1 MPNWKKL
8 IVSGSDALL
17 NSLTVST
24 TGRFDDDLTIS
35 GSNSSLILKGDGSKF
50 ARLTHN
56 ASGLVIDGGVQN
68 QYISIGSPTWSWPN
82 GVRVY
87 GDLQLTG
94 SAGGTAT
101 FEGSTQ
107 STVNL
112 KTTTNSKNNYL
123 VGTTTGDI
131 SFRPDGTESVFLKSD
146 GKVGIGFNSLVN
158 QLDVNGVI
166 MGTGIRFGSQASGE
180 GIMRVNGTGNG
191 NGLAFTTGNFS
202 SNYVA
207 LYVDHSSNNG
217 KVGIGTTA
225 PTKQLQVIGDIS
237 GSDIFIDDWNSVSS
251 SLSTLTQNQTLNT
264 GGTVNYV
271 ARFESADTITT
282 GIIRDDGS
290 TVGINA
296 APSANKTLYIDG
308 TIQATGE
315 AFFSHLD
322 IIGSGGNSRIRDDVQ
337 LKFGSNRIFGIQY
350 NSSGDYLEFTSGS
363 NNLVTLLGNGNVGI
377 GTTSPA
383 NKLHLVLG
391 TTADKFSIERGGSV
405 KAYIDGN
412 GAIVS
417 YANLVSYGNSLAGGG
432 GIFRYGGGMG
442 TQTIGHQFKHV
453 TGAFTG
459 TSGDQTMLEIIPTIN
474 QSSTAG
480 YTGLKVNVTETATGS
495 GDKNLLDL
503 QVGGTSKYKVTSDG
517 DLTMSGD
524 LVVAGTVTAQEFHT
538 EFVSASIIYES
549 GSTKF
554 GDTSE
559 DIHSFSGSLRVTGSG
574 NHYFTHGNVGI
585 GTTSPGEKLTVKDG
599 AIITTDSSGVNYA
612 KLDRFGGLTMKGN
625 GAGARGIQ
633 TPNTDALTFGTN
645 GTERMRISSAGAL
658 KFNSYGSG
666 NNTGTLAYTLGLDSS
681 GNVIEFTGGSG
692 GSVSSITSGADTRVA
707 YFNGS
712 DSLEGSANFTWDD
725 SQLTIVGDVE
735 AEEFIGDLRGAV
747 LFKAQAGE
755 ALSKGDVVYISGIS
769 GNTTIVSKADA
780 DDANKMPAFGIAAAA
795 ASSNNPIDIYTS
807 GILSGLNTSGFS
819 IGDELFVS
827 SSAGELTSTRPTGES
842 SLLQKIAK
850 VTRVDNAAGSIFITG
865 AGRTNAVP
873 NLNTG
878 RLFVGNASN
887 QAVADGTIHVDIAN
901 SKVGI
906 GTDNPIYKLQIAGS
920 TYVNNGTLF
929 LDSNRSLMWGN
940 SNQGIKAVNDSNL
953 IFRTGGSEQMFLT
966 AGGNVGIGTSN
977 VSRINSTST
986 FFQPDE
992 DGRFLV
998 MNHNSGSFI
1007 MLETNA
1013 NGGGDQVGGIFFNK
1027 VGNQSDAHIHVAG
1040 IDAVLVDHA
1049 TDALDGGELR
1059 FFTKVAGA
1067 GDTSHHMLLDA
1078 DGNLGIGQNIDPA
1091 QRLHVDGN
1099 IRVGDSS
1106 DAIYSNR
1113 FFGLSN
1119 AAVYV
1124 QSNSGYPIIFNAGA
1138 SEKMR
1143 ITNGGNVGIGTTSPA
1158 SKLEV
1163 QTGYIIS
1170 SGSGAADLGFVL
1182 DRAGLDTYHIRH
1194 LDGGLTIYNNTDN
1207 RKEMTFDGT
1216 GKVGIG
1222 TSTPARTLDVN
1233 GEIQNN
1239 GIFRKGGNVIIKS
1252 TGSETMFG
1260 PGGSGIITFHNS
1272 ATMTTGDETIRI
1284 DADGNLLLNNTSA
1297 GARLDIR
1304 EDTNYAI
1311 QAEDASGHYFRVNTG
1326 GDVDMR
1332 GDLVV
1337 QGTITA
1343 QEFHTEFVSA
1353 SIIYDSGSTKFGDT
1367 ADDNHDFTGSV
1378 QITNAGTNTQLFRAS
1393 RASTYAFE
1401 LGNYAEGNHFVNGS
1415 VVAHTIRNTNS
1426 SVNAAVLRLGHSGT
1440 GAHITSYSTNEDLI
1454 ISPNGTGNVGIG
1466 TTTPSQKLEVNGA
1479 VLAGDYRGSTHIY
1492 LTSPDSWIFRS
1503 TGGTER
1509 MKIDSAGS
1517 LLLGNTTA
1525 YQKVIFDPTPSTVLG
1540 NGTLTITPS
1549 TAPGSGTAQFYT
1561 RFLDRTGGGTT
1572 KHNVIVDGKVGIG
1585 TTSPGTELQISTTMT
1600 SSPTSNIFLD
1610 VEGSNTT
1617 GGGGSIIFGTSAS
1630 AGTPSTYNAKIT
1642 GTRVSGGTG
1651 GDSQLGFWTTLV
1663 SDSTNPQER
1672 MTITKEGNVG
1682 IGTSTPG
1689 EKLDVNGSVQANNF
1703 KVAEKIIHK
1712 GDAHTFIHF
1721 TSDTITFDTG
1731 GSTVLT
1737 LDSSQNVNATGTIS
1751 GSDVYIN
1758 DWGSVSASLASI
1770 QQAGGVN
1777 GTGASNKVAI
1787 WSDTDTLTSD
1797 TNLHW
1802 DSSND
1807 RLGVSNISPSYTL
1820 DVGGTSRIAGTI
1832 HMYGAV
1838 RNYSGDFSLQNG
1850 VQDAD
1855 ILFKVNDGGTTTT
1868 AMMVDGATSNVGI
1881 GATSPAFKTT
1891 IYSDSTTDSFPLVVG
1906 QPNAANEFVGI
1917 GLSGFVASNGAV
1929 KAGLVLD
1936 RKNTYGVGD
1945 IHILNNTTTDNSNA
1959 TLADSKL
1966 TILQNGNVGIGTV
1979 NPGASLHVASTTND
1993 YVAKFSHTTATGY
2006 APGSILLQAGQHASR
2021 GQGLFHYN
2029 TEADDSWF
2037 TGVPYNVDSTKW
2049 IVAHKA
2055 DTTFNP
2061 DVAQLSHAIFTIDSA
2076 TDNVGIGESSPLTR
2090 LHVKIGGTDGTKS
2103 VYGRVLI
2110 EDTDAQLDLLSTSSG
2125 TWGSAINFIEAAG
2138 SSANTDIWS
2147 IARQTTGGTGDS
2159 SLRINFGTNNQHDNT
2174 NKFKLDTAGNITIP
2188 GGITVGDSNAD
2199 TAQIGQKHLLGYC
2212 ENTDVDTGTET
2223 VKELA
2228 LSVYQAVFFDY
2239 VVKNG
2244 TNLRA
2249 GTVTAVHDGTNVEYT
2264 DTSTKDLGDTS
2275 AVTLSVDIS
2284 GTNMRLRATTTSD
2297 NWIVKANIRG
2307 IKV

>member
-337 LKFGSNRIFGIQY
+337 LKFGTNRVFGIQY

-363 NNLVTLLGNGNVGI
+363 SNLVTVKGNGNVGI
-377 GTTSPA
+377 GTTSPDRD
-383 NKLHLVLG
+383 LHVR
-391 TTADKFSIERGGSV
+391 AS
-405 KAYIDGN
+405 
-412 GAIVS
+412 AIVS
-417 YANLVSYGNSLAGGG
+417 TKLEGTNAG
-432 GIFRYGGGMG
+432 
-442 TQTIGHQFKHV
+442 H
-453 TGAFTG
+453 
-459 TSGDQTMLEIIPTIN
+459 
-474 QSSTAG
+474 
-480 YTGLKVNVTETATGS
+480 
-495 GDKNLLDL
+495 LLDL
-503 QVGGTSKYKVTSDG
+503 VNSNASPTYNGIRFTQGTTSKMAVTHIADG
-517 DLTMSGD
+517 TTKGYVQIGNSWGAGSEI
-524 LVVAGTVTAQEFHT
+524 LVVDGRTSRVGIGTTSPTAELQVAGDVIVDGTITAQEFHT

-645 GTERMRISSAGAL
+645 GTERIRISSAGAL

-1078 DGNLGIGQNIDPA
+1078 GGNLGIGQGIDPA
-1091 QRLHVDGN
+1091 AKLHIDAG
-1099 IRVGDSS
+1099 SS
-1106 DAIYSNR
+1106 DEVAR
-1113 FFGLSN
+1113 FVSSDN
-1119 AAVYV
+1119 KAY
-1124 QSNSGYPIIFNAGA
+1124 I
-1138 SEKMR
+1138 R
-1143 ITNGGNVGIGTTSPA
+1143 ISDDDT
-1158 SKLEV
+1158 
-1163 QTGYIIS
+1163 TGYIS
-1170 SGSGAADLGFVL
+1170 SENGLFSLGRNAGVNAANININ
-1182 DRAGLDTYHIRH
+1182 ASH
-1194 LDGGLTIYNNTDN
+1194 N
-1207 RKEMTFDGT
+1207 
-1216 GKVGIG
+1216 VGIG
-1222 TSTPARTLDVN
+1222 TSTPGAKLDVHGRVDFANDLRLRGTDSAADQGVVRFYVNSNNELTIDTANNGNNKFVIDEGGQVGINTSSPSRTLDVN

-1272 ATMTTGDETIRI
+1272 ATMTTSDETMRI
-1284 DADGNLLLNNTSA
+1284 DANGNLLLNNTSA

-1311 QAEDASGHYFRVNTG
+1311 RAEDASGHYFRVNTG

-1332 GDLVV
+1332 GDLTV
-1337 QGTITA
+1337 QGIITA

-1353 SIIYDSGSTKFGDT
+1353 SIVFQSGSTKFGDT
-1367 ADDNHDFTGSV
+1367 TDDNHDFTGSV
-1378 QITNAGTNTQLFRAS
+1378 NVSGSMVLTDNTKLQLGSNTTAGDLRIFHNGTTSKIANNTGNLEITQFVDDGDIKFISDDGSGGTTEYFRVDGGNRSIVVSAALGMYFNDGVAGRFGDDGDMHLYHDGSNSVINNTTGHLQIYNNADDGDIQFISDNGSGGTAEYFRVDGGQEMNIFTKKVGIGTTSTSRMLHVVGSTEIDGALFVEAANNQVRLVDSDSSGNFSVGVNTHFQIRDVAGNTTPVTIQAGTPGNTLFLKSDGKVGIGTGNPSEEVHIVSTSPGVRLQDSDGTNTFGRVHYSGAS
-1393 RASTYAFE
+1393 LYFYSRNNTSN
-1401 LGNYAEGNHFVNGS
+1401 GNYIWIGSNG
-1415 VVAHTIRNTNS
+1415 TTDTEFMRINS
-1426 SVNAAVLRLGHSGT
+1426 S
-1440 GAHITSYSTNEDLI
+1440 
-1454 ISPNGTGNVGIG
+1454 GNVGIG
-1466 TTTPSQKLEVNGA
+1466 TASPASKLHVSSSTFNDHITLGRDSDELGITVSGGQVLVEGGLSPFTNDNQDLGRSDKHWQDLYITDNIYVSQSAVLGLAGGLNATGDLSGSDVHIDDWGSVSASLSAIQQAGGVNGTGT
-1479 VLAGDYRGSTHIY
+1479 AGKLPKWSDSDT
-1492 LTSPDSWIFRS
+1492 LTDSILS
-1503 TGGTER
+1503 ESGTTVTVG
-1509 MKIDSAGS
+1509 SAGS
-1517 LLLGNTTA
+1517 GVLQLGSIGFLSGASTS
-1525 YQKVIFDPTPSTVLG
+1525 IFDIYSPGDIRFNADSNNNG
-1540 NGTLTITPS
+1540 NSSIIFQESGNEKMRITS
-1549 TAPGSGTAQFYT
+1549 
-1561 RFLDRTGGGTT
+1561 
-1572 KHNVIVDGKVGIG
+1572 DGKVGIG
-1585 TTSPGTELQISTTMT
+1585 TTSPDSLLHVAADV
-1600 SSPTSNIFLD
+1600 SSAN
-1610 VEGSNTT
+1610 
-1617 GGGGSIIFGTSAS
+1617 
-1630 AGTPSTYNAKIT
+1630 T
-1642 GTRVSGGTG
+1642 GTITIEGRPTG
-1651 GDSQLGFWTTLV
+1651 FLGDDIATIDFHNNGSKRADIRMERGNTATDSQLVFSTSDAGTLNDV
-1663 SDSTNPQER
+1663 LIINEA
-1672 MTITKEGNVG
+1672 GNVG
-1682 IGTSTPG
+1682 IGT
-1689 EKLDVNGSVQANNF
+1689 D
-1703 KVAEKIIHK
+1703 
-1712 GDAHTFIHF
+1712 
-1721 TSDTITFDTG
+1721 
-1731 GSTVLT
+1731 
-1737 LDSSQNVNATGTIS
+1737 
-1751 GSDVYIN
+1751 
-1758 DWGSVSASLASI
+1758 
-1770 QQAGGVN
+1770 
-1777 GTGASNKVAI
+1777 
-1787 WSDTDTLTSD
+1787 
-1797 TNLHW
+1797 
-1802 DSSND
+1802 
-1807 RLGVSNISPSYTL
+1807 
-1820 DVGGTSRIAGTI
+1820 
-1832 HMYGAV
+1832 
-1838 RNYSGDFSLQNG
+1838 
-1850 VQDAD
+1850 
-1855 ILFKVNDGGTTTT
+1855 
-1868 AMMVDGATSNVGI
+1868 
-1881 GATSPAFKTT
+1881 
-1891 IYSDSTTDSFPLVVG
+1891 
-1906 QPNAANEFVGI
+1906 
-1917 GLSGFVASNGAV
+1917 
-1929 KAGLVLD
+1929 
-1936 RKNTYGVGD
+1936 
-1945 IHILNNTTTDNSNA
+1945 
-1959 TLADSKL
+1959 
-1966 TILQNGNVGIGTV
+1966 
-1979 NPGASLHVASTTND
+1979 NPGASLHVASITND
-1993 YVAKFSHTTATGY
+1993 FVAKFSHTTATGY

-2037 TGVPYNVDSTKW
+2037 TGVPYNVNSTKW
-2049 IVAHKA
+2049 IVAHKP

-2090 LHVKIGGTDGTKS
+2090 LHVKVNDTGGTNS
-2103 VYGRVLI
+2103 VYGVALI
-2110 EDTDAQLDLLSTSSG
+2110 EKADAQLDLLSTKDG
-2125 TWGSAINFIEAAG
+2125 TWGSAINLIEASG
-2138 SSANTDIWS
+2138 SGVNTDVWS
-2147 IARQTTGGTGDS
+2147 IARKTTNGNGDS
-2159 SLRINFGTNNQHDNT
+2159 SLNFNFGTANQHDNSF
-2174 NKFKLDTAGNITIP
+2174 KFRLSAAGVATVASNLTTY
-2188 GGITVGDSNAD
+2188 GSLTVGDSTSDSA
-2199 TAQIGQKHLLGYC
+2199 TIGLKHLLGYC

-2284 GTNMRLRATTTSD
+2284 GSNMRLRATTTSD